1 MNIVVDKDLQELS
14 CIFDDLENF
23 NLLSLSPEDIKRE
36 NIKLT
41 DAIFLRSVTK
51 IDAHLLKNTNVKFVA
66 SLTSGEDHIDHAMLE
81 DAAISL
87 STGKGGNT
95 SAVVEYFFSALSI
108 LLIEKKII
116 PYKSKIGIIG
126 YGRIGKKIK
135 SILDLIEFP
144 NTVYDPYL
152 PECTSSLEDVL
163 DCDLISLHCSY
174 SMNGKYPSHHLLN
187 KSHFNKIEEKKYLI
201 NTSRGEVL
209 SNEYFQTKGE
219 KFIFDVWPK
228 ENDMDF
234 TIIQKPFIA
243 TPHTAGKSI
252 SAENNFSRNA
262 IKDFNSFFGQKIELP
277 KPDAIEDL
285 KIDKSIAEEM
295 KVFGIPASLI
305 LKIYNI
311 KEDDLSFKKFF
322 ESRQVSES
330 FQDLRISLKRKG
342 FDNYRLSGELN
353 SKSKAIIEL
362 LGFRL

>member
-1 MNIVVDKDLQELS
+1 MNIVVDKDLQEL
-14 CIFDDLENF
+14 CHIFDNLENF
-23 NLLSLSPEDIKRE
+23 NLQSLAPGDIKRE
-36 NIKLT
+36 NIKHA
-41 DAIFLRSVTK
+41 DALFLRSVTK
-51 IDAHLLKNTNVKFVA
+51 IDDHLLKDTNVKFVA
-66 SLTSGEDHIDHAMLE
+66 SLTSGEDHIDHEMLE
-81 DAAISL
+81 NAAITL

-116 PYKSKIGIIG
+116 PYKTKIGIIG
-126 YGRIGKKIK
+126 HGRIGSKIK
-135 SILDLIEFP
+135 SILDFIEFP
-144 NTVYDPYL
+144 NAVYDPYL
-152 PECTSSLEDVL
+152 PEFTSGLEDVL
-163 DCDLISLHCSY
+163 DCNVISLHCSY
-174 SMNGKYPSHHLLN
+174 SMNGKYPSHHLIN
-187 KSHFNKIEEKKYLI
+187 KSHIEKILEKKYLI

-209 SNEYFQTKGE
+209 SEEYYQSKGE

-228 ENDMDF
+228 ESNMDF
-234 TIIQKPFIA
+234 SQIKKPFIA

-252 SAENNFSRNA
+252 SAENNFSKNA
-262 IKDFNSFFGQKIELP
+262 IKDFNSFFGRKIELT
-277 KPDAIEDL
+277 KLDASDDL
-285 KIDKSIAEEM
+285 KIDKSIEEDI
-295 KVFGIPASLI
+295 KAFGIPVGLI

-311 KEDDLSFKKFF
+311 KKDDLSFKKFF

>member
-1 MNIVVDKDLQELS
+1 
-14 CIFDDLENF
+14 
-23 NLLSLSPEDIKRE
+23 
-36 NIKLT
+36 
-41 DAIFLRSVTK
+41 
-51 IDAHLLKNTNVKFVA
+51 
-66 SLTSGEDHIDHAMLE
+66 
-81 DAAISL
+81 
-87 STGKGGNT
+87 
-95 SAVVEYFFSALSI
+95 
-108 LLIEKKII
+108 
-116 PYKSKIGIIG
+116 
-126 YGRIGKKIK
+126 
-135 SILDLIEFP
+135 
-144 NTVYDPYL
+144 
-152 PECTSSLEDVL
+152 
-163 DCDLISLHCSY
+163 
-174 SMNGKYPSHHLLN
+174 MNGKYPSHHLLN

-209 SNEYFQTKGE
+209 SDEYFQAKGE

-234 TIIQKPFIA
+234 TLIQKPFIA
-243 TPHTAGKSI
+243 TPHTAGKSF

-277 KPDAIEDL
+277 KSDAIEDL
-285 KIDKSIAEEM
+285 KIDKSTAEEM
-295 KVFGIPASLI
+295 RVFGIPAALI